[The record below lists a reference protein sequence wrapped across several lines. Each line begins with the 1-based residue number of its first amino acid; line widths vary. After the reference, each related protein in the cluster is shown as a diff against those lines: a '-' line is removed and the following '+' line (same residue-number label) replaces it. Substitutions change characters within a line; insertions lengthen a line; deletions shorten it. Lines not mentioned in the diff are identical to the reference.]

1 MFIRQPELK
10 VSFIVR
16 SHTQWLNEESG
27 NHIQIFSHQH
37 TNKKI
42 NVIITKRTLLELKP
56 WPNWLEQVMFNLR
69 FIWSPTWLWLSS
81 NLDASSLPFGHPAQ
95 VDTSWAQVICRYKNT
110 LTNDM
115 REIYS
120 FLRLASRL
128 ANLFGHPSQVCTQ
141 VLIFQTCVNLWARLA
156 RALYMVR
163 LEASMWSQLLRSRNC
178 YWIKKSIKTISFHTA
193 IWEISIP
200 FSSSLW
206 VFGFH

>member
-69 FIWSPTWLWLSS
+69 FIWSPTWLWSSS

-115 REIYS
+115 REIYG
-120 FLRLASRL
+120 FPRLASPL
-128 ANLFGHPSQVCTQ
+128 VNLF
-141 VLIFQTCVNLWARLA
+141 VLFWFFKFWFFKLVSTCKSVWPRLYTWLDWKLA
-156 RALYMVR
+156 C
-163 LEASMWSQLLRSRNC
+163 EAHCLGPETVTEL
-178 YWIKKSIKTISFHTA
+178 KT
-193 IWEISIP
+193 P
-200 FSSSLW
+200 
-206 VFGFH
+206 